1 MSAPAGI
8 GESSNYLGSLFALVR
23 RSLAQLARPPSHA
36 RRAVAARRLARHAL
50 LTTAIMAAAVIALMY
65 GFDAREIALMPPRGA
80 ASLWPVRLLTEF
92 GKDGYVLSLLA
103 AMLLVVALVA
113 AASRGNSRS
122 RLVGFGLR
130 LQFVFFAVLAPL
142 LAGEVIK
149 WIAGRG
155 RPFVGGK
162 ANPFNFEPFAG
173 TEAYAS
179 FPSAHAITAFALAFA
194 VAAVWPRARAGMI
207 VYALLIAATRLVLL
221 AHHPSDVVAGALIG
235 VVGAMFVRYWFA
247 ARRLDFAI
255 HRDGEIV
262 PLRSAPRHLKRV
274 ARKPSAP

>member
-8 GESSNYLGSLFALVR
+8 GVSSNYIASLFALVR
-23 RSLAQLARPPSHA
+23 RSMAQLALPPSHA

-50 LTTAIMAAAVIALMY
+50 LTTTIVAAAVIALMY
-65 GFDAREIALMPPRGA
+65 GFDAREIALMPPRGE
-80 ASLWPVRLLTEF
+80 ASLWPVRILTDF
-92 GKDGYVLSLLA
+92 GKDALVLSLLA
-103 AMLLVVALVA
+103 AMLIVVALVA
-113 AASRGNSRS
+113 AALGGDSRS
-122 RLVGFGLR
+122 RLLGLGLR

-142 LAGEVIK
+142 LAGEAIK

-194 VAAVWPRARAGMI
+194 VAAVWPRARAMMI

-221 AHHPSDVVAGALIG
+221 AHHPSDVVAGAVIG

-247 ARRLDFAI
+247 ARRLGFAI

-262 PLRSAPRHLKRV
+262 PLRSASGHLKRV
-274 ARKPSAP
+274 ARRPSAS